1 MSGASL
7 AEKKADECDD
17 ERARPWS
24 RRSPQAFRLLAGAR
38 TAGAPFRTDVPI
50 ATFRCDAPAP
60 AGGFADKRRIV
71 AAKAAEQSSRTCGSA
86 DTTRLGRSSG
96 RHRVKAPAVRSGSRI
111 ATFHCSAPSRYGTF
125 VDERRVVADEAA
137 ACGRE
142 THIRSPRALR
152 RQDSGEF
159 RRDAPVRCGVFVDQ
173 PPIRRP
179 NIPGVA
185 QHVTDAPCECWASG

>member
-1 MSGASL
+1 MG
-7 AEKKADECDD
+7 
-17 ERARPWS
+17 
-24 RRSPQAFRLLAGAR
+24 
-38 TAGAPFRTDVPI
+38 
-50 ATFRCDAPAP
+50 
-60 AGGFADKRRIV
+60 
-71 AAKAAEQSSRTCGSA
+71 GSA
-86 DTTRLGRSSG
+86 GPPDLGNAPRSVEWPPPG
-96 RHRVKAPAVRSGSRI
+96 VKAPAVRSGSQKKKKKRKKKKKKKQHRT
-111 ATFHCSAPSRYGTF
+111 TFHCAAPARYGTF
-125 VDERRVVADEAA
+125 VDERRVVAPTRPA